1 MQIHNDSLIA
11 PCVLCIT
18 RHGMKLCRL
27 MQLKE
32 IGMGISKT
40 NIIVILGGVGLV
52 TAVSVFA
59 VADQNREHDEAASVA
74 NVKLTLSDAI
84 NYAQSEV
91 PGKVLSAELDDEAT
105 PLVYKVEVVQLG
117 KTREVLVDAQSGRV
131 LSNKEDQLDG
141 KSREEEDDDD

>member
-1 MQIHNDSLIA
+1 
-11 PCVLCIT
+11 
-18 RHGMKLCRL
+18 
-27 MQLKE
+27 
-32 IGMGISKT
+32 MGISKT

-59 VADQNREHDEAASVA
+59 VADQNREHDEAAIVA

-91 PGKVLSAELDDEAT
+91 PGKVLSAELDDEAA
-105 PLVYKVEVVQLG
+105 PLAYKVEVVQFG

-141 KSREEEDDDD
+141 KSREEDDD